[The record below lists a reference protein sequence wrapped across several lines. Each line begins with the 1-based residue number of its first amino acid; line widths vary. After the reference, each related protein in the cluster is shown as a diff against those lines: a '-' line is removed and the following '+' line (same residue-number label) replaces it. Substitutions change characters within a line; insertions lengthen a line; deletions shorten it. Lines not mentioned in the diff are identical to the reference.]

1 MSSVYVELIPTITYA
16 LNYGNYDIVTE
27 DEKPITFPLGFIYGD
42 KFLRYPGEV
51 KVTNVKE
58 TASEIKAKIEEAE
71 VLANLKPELF
81 IHTSMRN
88 YVVPE
93 NQVFRELNDHIQS
106 LQSRIDEALKVL
118 GIYRDD
124 ADEYLSPEYVE
135 DLDAII
141 KDLKESEK

>member
-71 VLANLKPELF
+71 ADAEAKMKGFNRPEWLAKNEEL
-81 IHTSMRN
+81 
-88 YVVPE
+88 E
-93 NQVFRELNDHIQS
+93 QQVQS
-106 LQSRIDEALKVL
+106 LKSRIDEALKVL

-141 KDLKESEK
+141 KDLKGSEK